1 MTTCLSIIKDDNRS
15 AVGLAR
21 PFPAMAKM
29 VSQKKNSIGSTTD
42 LLYQERNHGRLQR
55 LKHPDPI
62 RKYEKR

>member
-29 VSQKKNSIGSTTD
+29 VSQKKETPSKA
-42 LLYQERNHGRLQR
+42 LLTCY
-55 LKHPDPI
+55 I
-62 RKYEKR
+62 RSGTMDGFED